1 LSQPGKVPATKSDDV
16 SGSLKPHSR
25 KDKFSFELPS
35 DLHMCN
41 VARAWSLR
49 GGERGRE
56 RRRGREREQIN
67 VI

>member
-1 LSQPGKVPATKSDDV
+1 MSQPGKVPATKSDDV

-41 VARAWSLR
+41 VARAWSQREEGR
-49 GGERGRE
+49 GEGRE
-56 RRRGREREQIN
+56 GAGGREN
-67 VI
+67 K